1 MAKDV
6 KKEIEKEEEKK
17 PLVQVEMTETE
28 KADFVKF
35 MADKAEKEEAKK
47 SNEGM
52 VELNLRTS
60 HMRNG
65 KRFGP
70 GRVVVSEL
78 IAGSLEVAEKK
89 WLDGR
94 IKVHE
99 GGTKMIEILGHGV
112 TRVRKLPADTVL

>member
-1 MAKDV
+1 MAKD
-6 KKEIEKEEEKK
+6 KEIKEEKK
-17 PLVQVEMTETE
+17 PLVQVEMTEAE

-52 VELNLRTS
+52 VEMNLRTS

-65 KRFGP
+65 KRYGP
-70 GRVVVSEL
+70 GRVVVPEL
-78 IAGSLEVAEKK
+78 LAGSLEVAEQK
-89 WLDGR
+89 WVNGR

>member
-1 MAKDV
+1 MAKEV
-6 KKEIEKEEEKK
+6 KKEVEKEEEKK

-47 SNEGM
+47 SNEGL
-52 VELNLRTS
+52 VEMNLRTS

-65 KRFGP
+65 KRYGP
-70 GRVVVSEL
+70 GRVTVPEL
-78 IAGSLEVAEKK
+78 IAGSLEVAEQK
-89 WLDGR
+89 WVNGR

-112 TRVRKLPADTVL
+112 TRVRKMPADTVL